1 MVVSSLVTVPA
12 SVAGAATPTGTPT
25 GTPAGRSVPVTPVL
39 SLRRLPGTVASVVG
53 NRRLVASLGPLMAGV
68 GGPGGHACLSVRA
81 PGGGAIFDENPALA
95 LIPASTMKLE
105 TATAAL
111 ARLGPG
117 SHLTT
122 EVRAGA
128 APAAGTIAGDLW
140 LVGQGD
146 PLLATA
152 DFASVAG
159 YHDQP
164 RLATSMEA
172 LADRVVAAGVHSV
185 AGRVMGD
192 ESRYDTER
200 YLASWSRSY
209 AADGEI
215 GPQSALTVNDGF
227 VEWRPKAVPAPNPA
241 TNAAAVLTA
250 LLRGRG
256 VGVAGEPGEGR
267 APAPGA
273 VVATIDSPPLG
284 DVVGAM
290 LGESDNLAAEL
301 LVKELGARFGG
312 AGTTAAG
319 LGVVRGALASL
330 GPVAAGVAS
339 VDGSGLDRSD
349 RLTCDALQTTL
360 AQGGEGGELGRN
372 LPVAGR
378 NGTLARRF
386 VGTPAAGRIRAKTGS
401 LRGVNALGGWATT
414 VDGRSLQFALMA
426 NDLPN
431 EAAGTALE
439 DQVVSA
445 LAVWPQ
451 APTPGDI
458 SPLPSSATAA
468 AAAMTGPGGPK

>member
-1 MVVSSLVTVPA
+1 VGLTALVVSSLVALVEPA
-12 SVAGAATPTGTPT
+12 AVA
-25 GTPAGRSVPVTPVL
+25 GTPAAAEPVPATPVL
-39 SLRRLPGTVASVVG
+39 SLRRLPGAVAAVAG
-53 NRRLVASLGPLMAGV
+53 DRRLVSSLGPLMAGV
-68 GGPGGHACLSVRA
+68 GGPTGHACLSVRD
-81 PGGGAIFDENPALA
+81 PGGRAIFDQNPALP

-105 TATAAL
+105 TADVAL

-122 EVRAGA
+122 EVRAA
-128 APAAGTIAGDLW
+128 VAPTGGSVAGDLW

-152 DFASVAG
+152 DFAQVAG

-172 LADRVVAAGVHSV
+172 LADRVVAAGVRNV

-192 ESRYDTER
+192 ESRYDTQR
-200 YLASWSRSY
+200 YLASWSPTY
-209 AADGEI
+209 ATDGEI

-227 VEWRPKAVPAPNPA
+227 VAWRPKAVPAPNPA

-256 VGVAGEPGEGR
+256 VTVGGEAGEGR

-273 VVATIDSPPLG
+273 AVATIDSPSLG
-284 DVVGAM
+284 DVVGTM

-301 LVKELGARFGG
+301 LVKELGVRFGG
-312 AGTTAAG
+312 AGTTVAG
-319 LGVVRGALASL
+319 LGVVRNGLASL
-330 GPVAAGVAS
+330 GPSAAGVAS

-349 RLTCDALQTTL
+349 RLTCEALQATL
-360 AQGGEGGELGRN
+360 AQGGEGGELGRH

-401 LRGVNALGGWATT
+401 LRGVSALSGWAATA
-414 VDGRSLQFALMA
+414 DGRSLQFALVA

-431 EAAGTALE
+431 EASGTGLE
-439 DQVVSA
+439 DRVASA
-445 LAVWPQ
+445 LASWPQ
-451 APTPGDI
+451 APAPADI
-458 SPLPSSATAA
+458 SPLPSSAPAPS
-468 AAAMTGPGGPK
+468 AAMTGSGGPR